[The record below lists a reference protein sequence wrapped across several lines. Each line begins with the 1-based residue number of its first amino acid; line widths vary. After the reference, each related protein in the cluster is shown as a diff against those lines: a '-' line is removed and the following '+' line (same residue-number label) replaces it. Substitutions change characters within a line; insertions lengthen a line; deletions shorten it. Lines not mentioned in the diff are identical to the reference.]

1 MPWITNKHF
10 DVKLVC
16 FRSSNH
22 FFFTTQA
29 VLITAAVIF
38 SFLVLIYITTFDIN
52 NESKRPMQCKLY
64 IPSFNL
70 EKREGNSNNVPV
82 K

>member
-10 DVKLVC
+10 DVKLEC

-22 FFFTTQA
+22 FIFTIQA
-29 VLITAAVIF
+29 VLINAAVIVL
-38 SFLVLIYITTFDIN
+38 FLVLIYITTFDIN

-64 IPSFNL
+64 IPSLNL
-70 EKREGNSNNVPV
+70 EKREGNSNNVSV